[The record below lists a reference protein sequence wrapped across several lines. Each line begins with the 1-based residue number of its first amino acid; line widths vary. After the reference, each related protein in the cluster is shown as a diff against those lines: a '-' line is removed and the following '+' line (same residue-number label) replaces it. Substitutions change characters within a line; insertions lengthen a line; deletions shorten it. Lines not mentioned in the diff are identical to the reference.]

1 MRTTDPL
8 PRAWDA
14 LRAQPGVRGSRIGY
28 FFACCPAHDEQIP
41 SLSVLLTEGGV
52 THLHCFGGCREI
64 DVLHAVG
71 CTPGDMY
78 ADTPARRRAQARGL
92 SAILEVE
99 QRFKLAAC
107 QKARDEEA
115 SPAS

>member
-28 FFACCPAHDEQIP
+28 FFACCPAHDDRNP
-41 SLSVLLTEGGV
+41 SLAVMLNEGGV
-52 THLHCFGGCREI
+52 TRLHCFAGCSEI

-71 CTPGDMY
+71 CTYRDMY
-78 ADTPARRRAQARGL
+78 ADTLERRRAQARAQH
-92 SAILEVE
+92 AIDPEWL
-99 QRFKLAAC
+99 
-107 QKARDEEA
+107 
-115 SPAS
+115 

>member
-1 MRTTDPL
+1 MKTTGPL

-14 LRAQPGVRGSRIGY
+14 LRAQPGVRGSGIGY
-28 FFACCPAHDEQIP
+28 FFACCPAHNEQIP
-41 SLSVLLTEGGV
+41 SLSVLLTEVVV
-52 THLHCFGGCREI
+52 TRLHFFAGCREI

-71 CTPGDMY
+71 CTSRDMY
-78 ADTPARRRAQARGL
+78 ADTPARRRAQVRGRR
-92 SAILEVE
+92 AILEVE

-115 SPAS
+115 SPSS